1 MVSLGGVALFGSNTD
16 AMLQLS
22 KLLESAGFDVVS
34 ALIPDVCDG
43 RCDIVSLMD
52 GHDPAVVVYD
62 IGMPYDQAWRLFEK
76 LRAQPAVRDRQF
88 ILTTM
93 NAARVEA
100 LAGGDRR
107 IYEIVN
113 TDSDPGEIVHAIK
126 EAARARVVRAEQP
139 HTNVTVMSERR
150 VQTDRRHGWTSNE
163 VYAKLREKREAVE
176 VERRRG
182 FRRADDNDPNHSH
195 AA

>member
-62 IGMPYDQAWRLFEK
+62 IGTPYEQAWRLFEK